1 MSNDSNIPGAPNEVT
16 TAGGMAIA
24 MAELA
29 KRCIG
34 PNGTVFKVSEEDASL
49 VRSTFISRLAEAAM
63 NILDKE
69 AK

>member
-1 MSNDSNIPGAPNEVT
+1 MSAEPVNEK
-16 TAGGMAIA
+16 TAMGGMAIA

-34 PNGTVFKVSEEDASL
+34 PEGTAFRVPAEDAAL

-63 NILDKE
+63 KILEED
-69 AK
+69 AA

>member
-1 MSNDSNIPGAPNEVT
+1 MSET
-16 TAGGMAIA
+16 TVAGGMAIA

-34 PNGTVFKVSEEDASL
+34 PEGTVFKVPEEDAAL

-63 NILDKE
+63 KILDEDTK
-69 AK
+69 

>member
-1 MSNDSNIPGAPNEVT
+1 MERQQET
-16 TAGGMAIA
+16 TVAGNMAMA

-34 PNGTVFKVSEEDASL
+34 PDGTVYRVAEEDASL
-49 VRSTFISRLAEAAM
+49 VRASFISRLSEAAM
-63 NILDKE
+63 KILDGD

>member
-1 MSNDSNIPGAPNEVT
+1 MSNEVT
-16 TAGGMAIA
+16 TTGGMAIA

-34 PNGTVFKVSEEDASL
+34 PEGTVFKVPEEDAGI

-63 NILDKE
+63 KILDKE
-69 AK
+69 DSK

>member
-1 MSNDSNIPGAPNEVT
+1 MSENIDRNESVAT
-16 TAGGMAIA
+16 GGMAIA

-34 PNGTVFKVSEEDASL
+34 PEGTVVRVPAEDATM
-49 VRSTFISRLAEAAM
+49 VRSAFISRIAEAAM

-69 AK
+69 QP